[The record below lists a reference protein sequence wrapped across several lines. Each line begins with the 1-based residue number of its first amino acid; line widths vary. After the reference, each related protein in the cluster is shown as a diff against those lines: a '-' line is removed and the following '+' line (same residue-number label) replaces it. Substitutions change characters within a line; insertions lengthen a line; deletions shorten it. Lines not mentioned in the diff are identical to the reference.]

1 MPKPRPLTPIEAK
14 KTIAHRLSPKID
26 RLRQFATKFGLRPY
40 RVFLVW
46 TKFSASERGEGYETE
61 VRRKE
66 ILPTPLVDTVDSVSL
81 VPFAVGVV
89 PVGTVRVSRVS
100 VSQFTADELNGRA
113 SGEDHIEEPFSFFYE
128 IVEDGRG
135 DAQPARTKYRLSTQ
149 PMRRAG
155 NLEWTFLLERMSED
169 RDRDG
174 ESKLGQDDD

>member
-1 MPKPRPLTPIEAK
+1 
-14 KTIAHRLSPKID
+14 
-26 RLRQFATKFGLRPY
+26 
-40 RVFLVW
+40 
-46 TKFSASERGEGYETE
+46 
-61 VRRKE
+61 
-66 ILPTPLVDTVDSVSL
+66 VDTVDSVSL
-81 VPFAVGVV
+81 VPFAVGIV
-89 PVGTVRVSRVS
+89 PVGTVRLSRVS
-100 VSQFTADELNGRA
+100 VSQFTADELNGRV
-113 SGEDHIEEPFSFFYE
+113 SGDDHIEEPFSFFYE